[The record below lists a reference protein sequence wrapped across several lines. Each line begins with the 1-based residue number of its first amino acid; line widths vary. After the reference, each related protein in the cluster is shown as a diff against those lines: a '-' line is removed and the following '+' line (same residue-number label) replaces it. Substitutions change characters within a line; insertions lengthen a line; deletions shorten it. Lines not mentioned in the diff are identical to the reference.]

1 MKRFMGLLAIMLVLS
16 IVTSLFLIGCGSDN
30 ESKATS
36 TESSTAAQTSA
47 AAASSSADTPSVL
60 DKEAKI
66 SFTNFMAS
74 GDNAKY
80 LTAMITEFNKIYP
93 KITVKSENV
102 GWDSYFTGMQTRI
115 AAGNAPDVYELNYEH
130 FVGYATQGVLADVTP
145 YFESSKFDPSVLNEA
160 ALKAFQY
167 EGKQYG
173 LPETFSNVLL
183 FYNKDLFDKAGVA
196 YPTADWKWADEQ
208 AAAEKIRALGKDI
221 FGINHPIQTSEF
233 FKTVQQNG
241 GSLLSIDLK
250 KFTVNTP
257 ENVATLQAMVDRVIK
272 TNVMPTAKQ
281 LGAAGD
287 WVLFESGRLGMMVTG
302 VWAFPEFTRECKF
315 KWDVQVEPGNTKK
328 ATHFFSNGLV
338 LNKETKL
345 GAQAFEFAK
354 FMSSSKEA
362 AKIRVDAGWE
372 LPPVTYPDI
381 IDQYKKVTPPENKQA
396 VFDSLQFLV
405 TPLVIDN
412 YSEFEGIL
420 NQHLWAAR
428 DGVKTPQQALDDAQ
442 KELEAKITLK

>member
-1 MKRFMGLLAIMLVLS
+1 MKRFMKTLAILLVISIVSGLL
-16 IVTSLFLIGCGSDN
+16 LIGCS
-30 ESKATS
+30 SKTENKDTTTAS
-36 TESSTAAQTSA
+36 ESSTAAASTAQTSA
-47 AAASSSADTPSVL
+47 STSVL
-60 DKEAKI
+60 DQEATI

-93 KITVKSENV
+93 KLTIKSENV
-102 GWDSYFTGMQTRI
+102 GWDAYFTGMQTRI

-130 FVGYATQGVLADVTP
+130 FVGYATQGVLGDVTP
-145 YFESSKFDPSVLNEA
+145 YFESSKFDTSVLNQA

-167 EGKQYG
+167 EGKQFG

-183 FYNKDLFDKAGVA
+183 IYNKDLFDKAGVS
-196 YPTADWKWADEQ
+196 YPTKDWTWADEQ

-221 FGINHPIQTSEF
+221 YGINHPIQTSEF

-241 GSLLSIDLK
+241 GSLLSADK
-250 KFTVNTP
+250 KQFTINTP

-272 TNVMPTAKQ
+272 TNVMPTTKQ
-281 LGAAGD
+281 LGTVGD
-287 WVLFESGRLGMMVTG
+287 WALFESGRLGMIVTG

-315 KWDVQVEPGNTKK
+315 KWDIQVEPGNTKK

-338 LNKETKL
+338 LNKDTKL

-372 LPPVTYPDI
+372 LPPVTYSDI
-381 IDQYKKVTPPENKQA
+381 LDQYKKVTPPENKQA
-396 VFDSLQFLV
+396 VFDSLDYLV
-405 TPLVIDN
+405 TPMVIDN
-412 YSEFEGIL
+412 YSEFESIL
-420 NQHLWAAR
+420 NKHLWAAR
-428 DGVKTPQQALDDAQ
+428 DGSKTPQKALDDAQ
-442 KELEAKITLK
+442 KELESKITLK